1 MNQETLTPPSTP
13 VAPQETPNTP
23 KRKVRKKETTSA
35 GKIGDWQR
43 LLAPLAANG
52 DELKHLEVPRTQL
65 AAMAAEAEDMKKQQ
79 TAQRAAKQA
88 ATQQFQ
94 EMLTEGD
101 RLATLLRQAVKQH
114 YGIRAEKLSEFGL
127 QPFRGRKQPATRRP
141 PRRRPLRKF
150 RPRLRPKA
158 ARRNPA
164 VLPFGGVLR
173 TPPLF
178 FPAPRVAVRK
188 LRSAVPRFYFRCQ

>member
-13 VAPQETPNTP
+13 VAPQETPSTP

-35 GKIGDWQR
+35 GKIGGWQR

-94 EMLTEGD
+94 EVLTEGD

-127 QPFRGRKQPATRRP
+127 QPFRGRKQPATP
-141 PRRRPLRKF
+141 
-150 RPRLRPKA
+150 
-158 ARRNPA
+158 
-164 VLPFGGVLR
+164 
-173 TPPLF
+173 
-178 FPAPRVAVRK
+178 PAPTPEIPPKTA
-188 LRSAVPRFYFRCQ
+188 A